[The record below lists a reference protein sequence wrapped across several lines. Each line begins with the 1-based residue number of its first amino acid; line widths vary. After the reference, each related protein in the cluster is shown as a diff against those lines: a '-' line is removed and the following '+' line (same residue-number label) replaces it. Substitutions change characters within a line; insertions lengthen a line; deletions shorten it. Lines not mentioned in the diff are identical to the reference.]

1 MLVLSRKAGE
11 QVVIGGRVTVTVNR
25 VQGNR
30 VSLAIDAPS
39 DVKILR
45 GELRRIEDDLLDE
58 PVSAAAREPAAVPT
72 CVLRVHGEGLAESW
86 RTLPR

>member
-11 QVVIGGRVTVTVNR
+11 QVVIGGRVTVTISR
-25 VQGNR
+25 VHGNR

-45 GELRRIEDDLLDE
+45 GELRRIEDDTSDE
-58 PVSAAAREPAAVPT
+58 PALAAAREPSAVPT
-72 CVLRVHGEGLAESW
+72 CLLRVHGEGLTASW
-86 RTLPR
+86 PTLPR

>member
-11 QVVIGGRVTVTVNR
+11 QIVIGGRVTVTINR

-45 GELRRIEDDLLDE
+45 GELRRMEDGASDE
-58 PVSAAAREPAAVPT
+58 PALAAACEPSAVPA
-72 CVLRVHGEGLAESW
+72 CLLRVHGEGLADSW
-86 RTLPR
+86 RALPR